1 MLFRSLQGIRGAF
14 QLADDL
20 TFGGAAALLKGGAST
35 LQTVVQPAIDSL
47 NTWIHENKQP
57 IDDMLLN
64 LTESM
69 QQQKV
74 SLASLREGLGKG
86 AEFLDEI
93 DKIADQGGVVD
104 GIADRIIA
112 AIGRLKATPES
123 LGIPSWMPEITYK
136 WAIDRI
142 NGLIDSVAGTASEMK
157 TKALSGIDSFVENQT
172 QWIRA
177 KMATIQDAV
186 REGGEVEVLL
196 QQAYDE
202 FAMMARQLAEMIDQF
217 DGVPIDLAGAAAWL
231 TDRAADAEAQTSTEQ
246 LKRWTDFLQGEAQGY
261 VDDWRAAHGTE
272 VDQAYMATVPPAEM
286 GAIRSAH
293 GLVSGRL
300 DELMAVAQ
308 SRSDEDMDIAEI
320 YGLYEKRQEAD
331 AALDTAESNANT
343 KGQAAVETVWGAA
356 NNLAEVARSIGL

>member
-1 MLFRSLQGIRGAF
+1 MLFRS
-14 QLADDL
+14 
-20 TFGGAAALLKGGAST
+20 
-35 LQTVVQPAIDSL
+35 
-47 NTWIHENKQP
+47 
-57 IDDMLLN
+57 
-64 LTESM
+64 
-69 QQQKV
+69 
-74 SLASLREGLGKG
+74 
-86 AEFLDEI
+86 
-93 DKIADQGGVVD
+93 
-104 GIADRIIA
+104 
-112 AIGRLKATPES
+112 
-123 LGIPSWMPEITYK
+123 
-136 WAIDRI
+136 
-142 NGLIDSVAGTASEMK
+142 
-157 TKALSGIDSFVENQT
+157 
-172 QWIRA
+172 RA

-217 DGVPIDLAGAAAWL
+217 DRVPIDLAGAAAWL